1 MARLAASAKLG
12 RVSQPKSPGPLDSEL
27 ADAAFICDL
36 ARVRDLLARGADV
49 DALNDE
55 GRPPL
60 VSAVLGGSLP
70 LLDLL
75 LEHGAD
81 VNASDPHGWTP
92 LHFAAQEVLPEM
104 AARLLAR
111 GADANAQDDEGNT
124 PLARA
129 IFFARGRHATID
141 LLRKHGA
148 KDDVPN
154 LAGETPRELAARIG
168 APVFSRN

>member
-1 MARLAASAKLG
+1 M
-12 RVSQPKSPGPLDSEL
+12 SQPKAPGPLDAEL

-49 DALNDE
+49 EARNDE

-75 LEHGAD
+75 LSHGAD
-81 VNASDPHGWTP
+81 VNARDPHDWTP

-111 GADANAQDDEGNT
+111 GADVNAQDDEGNT

-129 IFFARGRHATID
+129 IFFARGRHAIIEV
-141 LLRKHGA
+141 LRKHGA

-154 LAGETPRELAARIG
+154 LSGETPRALAARIG
-168 APVFSRN
+168 DPIFTRN

>member
-1 MARLAASAKLG
+1 LR
-12 RVSQPKSPGPLDSEL
+12 RVTPDKTPGPLDHEL

-49 DALNDE
+49 DTRNDE

-75 LEHGAD
+75 LAHGAD
-81 VNASDPHGWTP
+81 VDARDPHDWTP

-111 GADANAQDDEGNT
+111 GADVNAQDDEGNT

-129 IFFARGRHATID
+129 IFFARGRHGIID
-141 LLRKHGA
+141 VLRQHGA

-154 LAGETPRELAARIG
+154 VVGETPRALAERIG
-168 APVFSRN
+168 APIFSAN

>member
-1 MARLAASAKLG
+1 M
-12 RVSQPKSPGPLDSEL
+12 
-27 ADAAFICDL
+27 
-36 ARVRDLLARGADV
+36 
-49 DALNDE
+49 
-55 GRPPL
+55 
-60 VSAVLGGSLP
+60 SAVLGGSLP

-75 LEHGAD
+75 LAHGAD
-81 VNASDPHGWTP
+81 VDARDPHGWTP

-111 GADANAQDDEGNT
+111 GADVNAQDDEGNT

-129 IFFARGRHATID
+129 IFFARGRHAIID

-168 APVFSRN
+168 APVFTRELAATAVCKISTLTPSATADRRERKDEGGPSMFRRGPDPPPCGNFRGV

>member
-1 MARLAASAKLG
+1 LR
-12 RVSQPKSPGPLDSEL
+12 RVSPDKTPGPLDNEL

-49 DALNDE
+49 DARNDE

-70 LLDLL
+70 LLELL
-75 LEHGAD
+75 LAHGAD
-81 VNASDPHGWTP
+81 VDARDPHGWTP

-129 IFFARGRHATID
+129 IFFARGRHAIID

-154 LAGETPRELAARIG
+154 LAGETPRALAERIG
-168 APVFSRN
+168 APVFTAN

>member
-1 MARLAASAKLG
+1 MSSEKPP
-12 RVSQPKSPGPLDSEL
+12 SPLDNEL

-36 ARVRDLLARGADV
+36 ARVRDLLARSANV
-49 DALNDE
+49 DTRNDE

-75 LEHGAD
+75 LAHGAEVD
-81 VNASDPHGWTP
+81 ARDPHGWTP

-111 GADANAQDDEGNT
+111 GADVNAQDDEGNT

-129 IFFARGRHATID
+129 IFFARGRHAIID

-148 KDDVPN
+148 KDDVAN

-168 APVFSRN
+168 APVFGAN

>member
-1 MARLAASAKLG
+1 LR
-12 RVSQPKSPGPLDSEL
+12 RVSPDKTPGPLDNEL

-49 DALNDE
+49 DARNDE

-75 LEHGAD
+75 LAHGAD
-81 VNASDPHGWTP
+81 VDARDPHGWTP
-92 LHFAAQEVLPEM
+92 LHYAAQEVLPEM

-129 IFFARGRHATID
+129 IFFARGRHAIID

-154 LAGETPRELAARIG
+154 LAGETPRDLAGRIG
-168 APVFSRN
+168 APIFSSN

>member
-1 MARLAASAKLG
+1 LR
-12 RVSQPKSPGPLDSEL
+12 RVSSDNPPGPLDSEL

-36 ARVRDLLARGADV
+36 ARVRDLLTRGANV
-49 DALNDE
+49 DARNDE

-75 LEHGAD
+75 LAHGAD
-81 VNASDPHGWTP
+81 VDARDPHGWTP

-124 PLARA
+124 PLTRA
-129 IFFARGRHATID
+129 IFFARGRHAIID

-168 APVFSRN
+168 APVFTSN

>member
-1 MARLAASAKLG
+1 M
-12 RVSQPKSPGPLDSEL
+12 SQPKSPGPLDNEL

-49 DALNDE
+49 DARNDE

-70 LLDLL
+70 LLELL
-75 LEHGAD
+75 LAQGAD
-81 VNASDPHGWTP
+81 VDARDPHGWTP

-104 AARLLAR
+104 AERLLTR

-129 IFFARGRHATID
+129 IFFARGRHAIID
-141 LLRKHGA
+141 LMRKHGA

-154 LAGETPRELAARIG
+154 LSGETPRELAARIG
-168 APVFSRN
+168 APVFSAN